1 MRPQTAQPDSPLREE
16 HFRQLA
22 EGVRRSAKVRRA
34 VAVAR
39 VSGWTTAVFAF
50 VSLLSG
56 LFSLVGLALGV
67 ALAVVAWRELRG
79 ARALARLDEQAPRR
93 LALNQVFFGACLCAY
108 AVWGAWR
115 TLTGE
120 GPGGMTATGDA
131 QVDAMLADVAEPM
144 QAMLRVV
151 MLATYGG
158 LLVGSVLAQGS
169 MAWYYATRS
178 RHVREHAANTPAWV
192 VRVQRMAA

>member
-1 MRPQTAQPDSPLREE
+1 MGPQAVQPESPLREE

-22 EGVRRSAKVRRA
+22 EGVRRSARVRRA

-67 ALAVVAWRELRG
+67 ALAVVAWRELQG
-79 ARALARLDEQAPRR
+79 ARSLARLDQQAPRR
-93 LALNQVFFGACLCAY
+93 LALNQVFFGACLCVY

-115 TLTGE
+115 ALIGE
-120 GPGGMTATGDA
+120 GPGGMTATGDP

-144 QAMLRVV
+144 QALMRVV

-158 LLVGSVLAQGS
+158 LFVGSVLAQGG
-169 MAWYYATRS
+169 MAWYYATRA

-192 VRVQRMAA
+192 VRVQRTAA

>member
-1 MRPQTAQPDSPLREE
+1 MCPSADQPGSPLCEE
-16 HFRQLA
+16 HYRQLA
-22 EGVRRSAKVRRA
+22 EGVRRSARVRRA
-34 VAVAR
+34 VSVAR
-39 VSGWTTAVFAF
+39 ISGWTTGVFAF

-56 LFSLVGLALGV
+56 LFSLVGLALGI
-67 ALAVVAWRELRG
+67 ALGVVAWRELQG
-79 ARALARLDEQAPRR
+79 ARALARLDAAAPRR

-108 AVWGAWR
+108 AAWGVVR

-120 GPGGMTATGDA
+120 GPGGMTATGDP

-144 QAMLRVV
+144 QALMRIV

-158 LLVGSVLAQGS
+158 LFVGSALAQGG
-169 MAWYYATRS
+169 MAWYYATRA
-178 RHVREHAANTPAWV
+178 RYVREHAASTPEWV